1 MKKKIIGALF
11 LLVIFV
17 FMFTTSKITAGV
29 PVDATTDEPDTTDEE
44 DPEAEEEEEGILRF
58 GMTGLDTDDPYCGVV
73 KKSIEIELNRK
84 NYRLLYKKV
93 ESTDAKEQLAQVE
106 ELIQER
112 VDAVFFCPV
121 DRESEY
127 TEQALQAL
135 RDAEIPIINLET
147 QVKDLGEVQAFVGS
161 DNRQAGYICGKDLV
175 DRMEDGG
182 KVVLLENSS
191 VNAINER
198 ITGFEKA
205 IANKGFEI
213 IERKDIEGDAGQA
226 KEAMASVLAEN
237 KEIDVVMCGNDQM
250 ALAALQA
257 VQEAGRSDILI
268 YGVEGS
274 PELKQE
280 LAKNNTQ
287 IAGTAAQSP
296 IRVGLKAVEAAVK
309 ILNGKDYDQTTL
321 ETVHFISK
329 ENIALYGA
337 DGWQ

>member
-1 MKKKIIGALF
+1 M
-11 LLVIFV
+11 
-17 FMFTTSKITAGV
+17 
-29 PVDATTDEPDTTDEE
+29 
-44 DPEAEEEEEGILRF
+44 
-58 GMTGLDTDDPYCGVV
+58 
-73 KKSIEIELNRK
+73 
-84 NYRLLYKKV
+84 
-93 ESTDAKEQLAQVE
+93 
-106 ELIQER
+106 
-112 VDAVFFCPV
+112 
-121 DRESEY
+121 
-127 TEQALQAL
+127 
-135 RDAEIPIINLET
+135 
-147 QVKDLGEVQAFVGS
+147 
-161 DNRQAGYICGKDLV
+161 
-175 DRMEDGG
+175 
-182 KVVLLENSS
+182 LLENPS

-226 KEAMASVLAEN
+226 KEAMAAVLAEN

-280 LAKNNTQ
+280 LAKDNTQ

-321 ETVHFISK
+321 ETVYFISK